1 MRDRNFNART
11 LYSDQKSA
19 EADPQ
24 ATTKEI
30 VEFKKQYDAMTREAK
45 ARLPNWLREYIEG
58 NITSN

>member
-1 MRDRNFNART
+1 MRDRNFNPRT
-11 LYSDQKSA
+11 FYADQGST

-30 VEFKKQYDAMTREAK
+30 TEFKKQYDAMTREAK

-58 NITSN
+58 NISSN

>member
-1 MRDRNFNART
+1 MSTQIFQPCTFYAD
-11 LYSDQKSA
+11 KESA

-30 VEFKKQYDAMTREAK
+30 TEFNKQYNSMTREEK

-58 NITSN
+58 NISTN